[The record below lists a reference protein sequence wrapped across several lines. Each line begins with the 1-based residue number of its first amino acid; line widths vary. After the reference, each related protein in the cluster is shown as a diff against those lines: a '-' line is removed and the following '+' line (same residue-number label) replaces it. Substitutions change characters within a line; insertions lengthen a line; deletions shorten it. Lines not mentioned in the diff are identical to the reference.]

1 MTPAQRTGLDRATLA
16 FLAVAVGLTWLR
28 IALLRMSTIDLYFDE
43 AQYWA
48 WSRTLELGYFTKPP
62 LVAWVIA
69 ATTGMFGDA
78 EWAVRLAAPLAHGIA
93 ALALFGLGRSM
104 YGAWAGFWAG
114 VTWLLI
120 PGVSL
125 SANVISTDAL
135 LLPLW
140 AVALYAMWR
149 LVETRAWVWAAL
161 LGVTLGLGVQA
172 KYAMLYFP
180 LCAATAA
187 YWHPPMRQ
195 ALGGGRALAAA
206 LIAFALVAP
215 NLYWNAQHG
224 FVTAQHTAANARL
237 DAADLFNL
245 DELFEFI
252 GGQAGVIGPLVFAAL
267 IWLFWQVARRAS
279 GLTDKDKVLL
289 AFMAPPLIFVS
300 IVAFVSRANAN
311 WAAAAYPAAI
321 VWVCGNLTASVN
333 GRRFLAAAT
342 ALNFGLAAL
351 AMFIM
356 TDPAISNRF
365 KGVRNARGWEETA
378 REIALRAVAQPGETP
393 FTAVLVDDRA
403 TFFELGYY
411 WRHARRASAPLPPV
425 RMWLLHGQA
434 HNSAELTDPMR
445 TEEGARVLIVH
456 LTPDYLPLV
465 AGDFT
470 VFRAVEHLTI
480 PLGGEFNREVEI
492 SVGEGFAQ
500 APRDEAFEQRLHDRS
515 LH

>member
-1 MTPAQRTGLDRATLA
+1 MPTARGIDRSTLA
-16 FLAVAVGLTWLR
+16 FLAVLIGLTWLR
-28 IALLRMSTIDLYFDE
+28 IVLLRASPIDLYFDE

-69 ATTGMFGDA
+69 ATTALFGDA
-78 EWAVRLAAPLAHGIA
+78 EWAVRLASPLAHGLA
-93 ALALFGLGRSM
+93 ALALFGLGRAM

-114 VTWLLI
+114 VGWLLI
-120 PGVSL
+120 PGVSF
-125 SANVISTDAL
+125 SVNIISTDAL

-140 AVALYAMWR
+140 AIALYAMWR
-149 LVETRAWVWAAL
+149 LVTTRAWIWAIV
-161 LGVTLGLGVQA
+161 LGVAVGVGVQA

-180 LCAATAA
+180 LCAALAA
-187 YWHPPMRQ
+187 RWCPPVRD
-195 ALGGGRALAAA
+195 ALGGGRAIVAA
-206 LIAFALVAP
+206 LIALALLAP

-237 DAADLFNL
+237 DATDLFNL
-245 DELFEFI
+245 DELLEFI
-252 GGQAGVIGPLVFAAL
+252 GGQALLIGPLVFLAL
-267 IWLFWQVARRAS
+267 AGLFWRAGRRAS
-279 GLTDKDKVLL
+279 GLSVEDKFLL
-289 AFMAPPLIFVS
+289 AFMAPPLVFVS
-300 IVAFVSRANAN
+300 VIAFVSRANAN

-321 VWVCGNLTASVN
+321 VWIAGSLVASVN
-333 GRRFLAAAT
+333 GRRFLAGAN
-342 ALNFGLAAL
+342 ALNFALAAM
-351 AMFIM
+351 AMFVM
-356 TDPAISNRF
+356 TDPALSNQF
-365 KGVRNARGWEETA
+365 EGVREARGWEETA
-378 REIALRAVAQPGETP
+378 REIAVRAVQPGQTP
-393 FTAVLVDDRA
+393 FTAVMVDDRE

-411 WRHARRASAPLPPV
+411 WRDQRRAGAPLPPV

-434 HNSAELTDPMR
+434 RNSAELTDPMR
-445 TEEGARVLIVH
+445 PEEGARVLIVH

-480 PLGGEFNREVEI
+480 PLGGGFNRELEI

-500 APRDEAFEQRLHDRS
+500 APRDEAFEQRLRDRS